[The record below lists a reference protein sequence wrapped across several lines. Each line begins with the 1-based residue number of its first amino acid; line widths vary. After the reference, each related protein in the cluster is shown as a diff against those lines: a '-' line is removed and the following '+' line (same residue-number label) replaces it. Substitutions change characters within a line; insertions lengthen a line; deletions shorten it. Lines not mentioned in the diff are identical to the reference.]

1 MQTVPRPPSLSA
13 TTYERIHRMSSD
25 ISLSPTSVDLAAAA
39 FIFWGLLAYVSGQR
53 GPAAVWFSLA
63 ALAKETAIII
73 PAAWF
78 GWEIIGFY
86 ITKSCAKCSW
96 RKSALLLAPALPLAL
111 WYAYHY
117 LRTGYVFGNPEFF
130 RYNVQGTLQPW
141 RITLALLMRLWQAF
155 GYMGLYLLTSA
166 TVLAMW
172 RPARPLRPE
181 PGGTP
186 PIAERPRIAMEI
198 QWAFLAIAVVYTLA
212 MAVIG
217 GAVLARYML
226 PIVPLVIMVW
236 VSTLWRRVKMWKGV
250 MTLVG
255 VAFVTSL
262 FVNPPYGFSIEDNLA
277 YRDYILLHQHAESF
291 LQARYPMARV
301 LTAWPANDEITRPPL
316 GYVTRPMQVVRIDDF
331 TTDELMSAAHMRSRF
346 DVALLFST
354 KYEPRHSLL
363 ETWPAWQHA
372 KTRFFGY
379 HRDVPPLA
387 ASRILGG
394 DVVYSASRDGQWIA
408 VIELHQ
414 LSEARAR

>member
-1 MQTVPRPPSLSA
+1 
-13 TTYERIHRMSSD
+13 
-25 ISLSPTSVDLAAAA
+25 
-39 FIFWGLLAYVSGQR
+39 
-53 GPAAVWFSLA
+53 
-63 ALAKETAIII
+63 
-73 PAAWF
+73 
-78 GWEIIGFY
+78 
-86 ITKSCAKCSW
+86 
-96 RKSALLLAPALPLAL
+96 
-111 WYAYHY
+111 
-117 LRTGYVFGNPEFF
+117 
-130 RYNVQGTLQPW
+130 
-141 RITLALLMRLWQAF
+141 
-155 GYMGLYLLTSA
+155 
-166 TVLAMW
+166 
-172 RPARPLRPE
+172 
-181 PGGTP
+181 
-186 PIAERPRIAMEI
+186 MEI

-226 PIVPLVIMVW
+226 PIVPLVIIVW
-236 VSTLWRRVKMWKGV
+236 VSTLWRRVKMWKAV
-250 MTLVG
+250 TTLVG

-301 LTAWPANDEITRPPL
+301 LTAWPANDEISRPPL

-354 KYEPRHSLL
+354 KYAPHHSLL

-387 ASRILGG
+387 ASGILGG